1 MVVGIDFL
9 LSLVNTYGYPA
20 VFIVGLLSSV
30 TLLITSPAV
39 IVVFLLAPTLNPF
52 VLGLIAGAGAAVGET
67 TSYLAGYGVRKL
79 AKKQRKKL
87 DEIKKLFQKYKPDV
101 VIFVFS
107 ATPLPFDFVGILC
120 GTINYDRRR
129 FFIATLLGKIL
140 KYLFIAYAGY
150 YGMNWIIGYFGIE

>member
-9 LSLVNTYGYPA
+9 INLVNTYGYPA
-20 VFIVGLLSSV
+20 VFIVGFLGSF
-30 TLLITSPAV
+30 TLFIPSPTF
-39 IVVFLLAPTLNPF
+39 IVVFILASTLNPL

-67 TSYLAGYGVRKL
+67 TSYAAGYGVRKL

-87 DEIKKLFQKYKPDV
+87 DEIRKLFQKYHPDV

-129 FFIATLLGKIL
+129 FFIVTLLGKIV
-140 KYLFIAYAGY
+140 KYLFIAYAGF
-150 YGMNWIIGYFGIE
+150 YGINWVIDYFGIE

>member
-9 LSLVNTYGYPA
+9 LNLVNTYGYPA
-20 VFIVGLLSSV
+20 VFLVGFLSSF
-30 TLLITSPAV
+30 TLFIPSPAF
-39 IVVFLLAPTLNPF
+39 IVVFLLASKLNPF
-52 VLGLIAGAGAAVGET
+52 VLGIIAGFGSAVGET

-79 AKKQRKKL
+79 AKKKQKKL

-120 GTINYDRRR
+120 GTINYDRKK
-129 FFIATLLGKIL
+129 FFIATLLGKIV
-140 KYLFIAYAGY
+140 KYLFIAYAGF
-150 YGMNWIIGYFGIE
+150 YGINWVIDYFKIE